1 LGRHMLNVS
10 DNHRNVEIVTF
21 SLVELEVAQ
30 LEVENP
36 LVDATTTITVSL
48 TRKPKLLDWSPN

>member
-1 LGRHMLNVS
+1 MLNVS

-36 LVDATTTITVSL
+36 LVDATTIVTVSL